1 MALYTEINNEIEKM
15 FLGKDLFSAHKDRD
29 LLEIGL

>member
-15 FLGKDLFSAHKDRD
+15 FLGKDLLSAHKDRD